1 VAKLFR
7 IETNQTSLTWSD
19 RSPSESTAE
28 PKPAEG
34 RLAITSL
41 PGKKIRIWRQGL
53 PAEAANNPEV
63 ELGPYLYEETF
74 YDLLLQSKN
83 RQVELRHDDPTT
95 VKSLHYSNE
104 GDIVYGAIYF
114 KSQIGRSRFS
124 VYVDGL
130 PEYDFEVEVFPS
142 KLDYAADYDV
152 LIADI
157 DDIYKGLVLEYLRPT
172 YQLGFVTDS
181 EGSTLLEWILL
192 LRHVVDELED
202 GLRYIEEHPDH
213 DLAHE
218 RVSTRIEK
226 LRRSDATISRM
237 IVQGKGEGPK
247 SKTASGRVLRS
258 RLPERRAQTTWDTP
272 EHRWL
277 KSQLN
282 LISRTLTEVHS
293 AERKRGTSNR
303 ARQLKILDEIAGL
316 QDRIEALERLQFI
329 TQAKAFARAGF
340 TSEKLRS
347 KPGYREASR
356 ACLILL
362 QGLRVGGGPVG
373 LSVKEIYSLY
383 EYWCYFTVLRTIAKI
398 TGEKIPVQQLL
409 SIEQNGLYVQLKRGT
424 SRSVKFSS
432 GDRVLEVTY
441 NPEYKGEPFILP
453 QRPDIVL
460 TIHDPAWPTMR
471 LVIDAKYQIESS
483 PAYVKQYGSPG
494 PRQAGID
501 ALHRYRDAILEETG
515 SHGSRS
521 ETVKR
526 TVVEC
531 VALFPHADVEDRF
544 HSSLLWTQLKRLGI
558 GAIPL
563 LPRETRYLEEW
574 LRDVLNRGGSSAAEQ
589 TIPYES
595 LEQLR
600 LWQEAEKDTVLV
612 AVLKVR
618 AKEHLDWIKEKR
630 CYYTPFTPR
639 QGRQLVSRW
648 ISIYSPASIRK
659 PGAVTHMARVENV
672 EIKKRHRIETP
683 WPARG
688 APNEMQVVYD
698 LGEVYELERAIENR
712 DASGRGK
719 RFAKN
724 RWTSRLGILR
734 ASELREL
741 FLETSMEWRL
751 YEQLRIANVEFTLKP
766 GSVKVQDENDP
777 SGRTW
782 FVTKHARVQYRGA
795 AGFLIRTPGFSD
807 EYKSDLEELVQR
819 VATQT

>member
-7 IETNQTSLTWSD
+7 IETDQSRLTWSD
-19 RSPSESTAE
+19 RSPSESSAE
-28 PKPAEG
+28 SRLAEG

-41 PGKKIRIWRQGL
+41 PGKTIKIWRQGL
-53 PAEAANNPEV
+53 PVEAANNPEV
-63 ELGPYLYEETF
+63 ELGPCLYEETP
-74 YDLLLQSKN
+74 YDLLLQSKDKP
-83 RQVELRHDDPTT
+83 VELRHRDPT
-95 VKSLHYSNE
+95 VLQSLHYSHE
-104 GDIVYGAIYF
+104 GDIVHGTIDF

-124 VYVDGL
+124 VYVDGH
-130 PEYDFEVEVFPS
+130 PEYDFEVEVFPT
-142 KLDYAADYDV
+142 KLDYAADYKV
-152 LIADI
+152 VIADVQ
-157 DDIYKGLVLEYLRPT
+157 DIFTGLVLEYLRST

-181 EGSTLLEWILL
+181 EGSSRLEWILL
-192 LRHVVDELED
+192 LRHVADDLER
-202 GLRYIEEHPDH
+202 GLRYIDRHPDH
-213 DLAHE
+213 ELARE
-218 RVSTRIEK
+218 RVSTRVEK

-237 IVQGKGEGPK
+237 ILQGKGEGPQ

-258 RLPERRAQTTWDTP
+258 RLPERRARTTWDTP

-282 LISRTLTEVHS
+282 LIRRTLAEIHS
-293 AERKRGTSNR
+293 AERKSGTSNR
-303 ARQLKILDEIAGL
+303 QRRILDEIANL
-316 QDRIEALERLQFI
+316 EDRIATFESFQFI
-329 TQAKAFARAGF
+329 ADAKGFARAGF

-347 KPGYREASR
+347 KPGYSEASR

-362 QGLRVGGGPVG
+362 QGLRIDGGPVG
-373 LSVKEIYSLY
+373 LSVKDTHSLY
-383 EYWCYFTVLRTIAKI
+383 ESWCYLTVLRLIAKI
-398 TGEKIPVQQLL
+398 TGEKIPIQQLFL
-409 SIEQNGLYVQLKRGT
+409 IEQNGLRVRLKRGT
-424 SRSVKFSS
+424 SQTVKFSS
-432 GDRVLEVTY
+432 GGRVLEVTY
-441 NPEYKGEPFILP
+441 NPEYKGEAFILP
-453 QRPDIVL
+453 QKPDIVL
-460 TIHDPAWPTMR
+460 TIHDPHWPTTR
-471 LVIDAKYQIESS
+471 LVIDAKYRIETS
-483 PAYVKQYGSPG
+483 PAYVKQFGSPG
-494 PRQAGID
+494 PPQAAID

-526 TVVEC
+526 TVVEG
-531 VALFPHADVEDRF
+531 VALFPYADVEDRF
-544 HSSLLWTQLKRLGI
+544 HSSRFWTHLKRLGI

-574 LRDVLNRGGSSAAEQ
+574 LRDVLSRGGSFAAEQ

-618 AKEHLDWIKEKR
+618 AREHLDWIKATR

-659 PGAVTHMARVENV
+659 PGAVTHLARVENF
-672 EIKKRHRIETP
+672 EIKKRRQIDTP

-688 APNEMQVVYD
+688 GPNEMHVVYE
-698 LGEVYELERAIENR
+698 LGEVCELERPIENR
-712 DASGRGK
+712 DVSGLGK

-751 YEQLRIANVEFTLKP
+751 YEQLRLANVEFTLKP
-766 GSVKVQDENDP
+766 GPAKLQDEVNP
-777 SGRTW
+777 RGRTW
-782 FVTKHARVQYRGA
+782 FVKNQLHVQYLGA
-795 AGFLIRTPGFSD
+795 AGFLIKQTGMPD
-807 EYKSDLEELVQR
+807 EYRSDINDV
-819 VATQT
+819 VALFVAQT